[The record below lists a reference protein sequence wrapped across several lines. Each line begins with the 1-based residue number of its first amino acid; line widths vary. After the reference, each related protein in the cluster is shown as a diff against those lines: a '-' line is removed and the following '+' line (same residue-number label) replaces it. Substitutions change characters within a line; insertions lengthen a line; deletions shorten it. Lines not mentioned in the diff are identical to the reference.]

1 MPITKPTIGKNAPD
15 MNTPIEKTA
24 KKRNPNVLSMTFLM
38 GLLASKWW
46 ISHERKR
53 IRIYLPK
60 TKSYLIYLLKEQFG
74 GTAHIV
80 NRDSQHGMMWQ
91 ATSTKSFRA
100 IEKAVLRLKSGLP
113 IEFQRNIKA
122 FLAEHL

>member
-1 MPITKPTIGKNAPD
+1 
-15 MNTPIEKTA
+15 
-24 KKRNPNVLSMTFLM
+24 M
-38 GLLASKWW
+38 GVLASKWW

-60 TKSYLIYLLKEQFG
+60 TKSYLIHMLKEQFG
-74 GTAHIV
+74 GTVHVV
-80 NRDSQHGMMWQ
+80 NRDKQHGLMWQ
-91 ATSTKSFRA
+91 ATSTKSFRI

-122 FLAEHL
+122 FLAEYLD